1 MRIGLALGGGFAR
14 GIAHI
19 GVLKA
24 LEELGVQL
32 SLIAGTSAGSII
44 GALFAAGYTVSE
56 LTHIARH
63 TTWRDLSHL
72 VVPRRS
78 VLGAT
83 RLEKKLDEF
92 LVGKSFAD
100 LDLPFFAV
108 CTDLYSAEKVILRSG
123 PVASAVR
130 ASCSAPGI
138 FPPVERAGRLLVDGG
153 MMENVPV
160 MTAREMGAQ
169 YAIGVDLYASITE
182 QRRIGGIVDVLLRSF
197 EISQRLQCLP
207 QSQSA
212 DVCIMPQLAGESLVD
227 LSRTDQY
234 IERGYE
240 AAILHRD
247 DLLRLKEL
255 GKQGRGKLSPSD

>member
-83 RLEKKLDEF
+83 RLE
-92 LVGKSFAD
+92 
-100 LDLPFFAV
+100 
-108 CTDLYSAEKVILRSG
+108 
-123 PVASAVR
+123 
-130 ASCSAPGI
+130 
-138 FPPVERAGRLLVDGG
+138 
-153 MMENVPV
+153 
-160 MTAREMGAQ
+160 
-169 YAIGVDLYASITE
+169 
-182 QRRIGGIVDVLLRSF
+182 
-197 EISQRLQCLP
+197 ISQRLQCLP

-255 GKQGRGKLSPSD
+255 GKQGRGKLSLSD